1 MVVNGR
7 PRTWILIGLIA
18 AICAGAVGG
27 VAWYRSRVLTPAA
40 LLRRLPVSGALVV
53 YLDFDALRRGGI
65 LNRIENSQIT
75 EDPDYQDF
83 VRKTDFDY
91 KRDLDMAILAFAPTG
106 KFLLL
111 RGRFDWKSLRA
122 YAGSQGGTCYR
133 DLCRMQGSTA
143 DRRISF
149 VPIQTHLMALAV
161 SADDSAALR
170 MQESAPGPVPD
181 MPKSLLTAPVWM
193 SVPATLLQSGDLP
206 EGARPFAR
214 SMAQADAVFLS
225 FAPDGPRLA
234 AKLEVH
240 CRSGQAASDLASQLS
255 RTTALLRQMMDRDR
269 QKADPAG
276 LSGILTR
283 GTFRS
288 EGARVFGDWPIEPAF
303 LDTIF
308 GGS

>member
-1 MVVNGR
+1 
-7 PRTWILIGLIA
+7 
-18 AICAGAVGG
+18 VGG
-27 VAWYRSRVLTPAA
+27 IAWYRSRVPRPAV
-40 LLRRLPVSGALVV
+40 LLQRLPVSGALVV
-53 YLDFDALRRGGI
+53 YLDFAALRRGGI

-75 EDPDYQDF
+75 PGGKGELEDPEYQDF
-83 VRKTDFDY
+83 VHKTGFDY
-91 KRDLDMAILAFAPTG
+91 KRDLDLAMLAFAPTG

-111 RGRFDWKSLRA
+111 RGRFDWKSLRS
-122 YAGSQGGTCYR
+122 YVGSQNGTCYR
-133 DLCRMQGSTA
+133 DLCRMQGSTP

-149 VPIQTHLMALAV
+149 VPIQTNLMALAV

-181 MPKSLLTAPVWM
+181 MPSGVLAAPVWL

-214 SMAQADAVFLS
+214 SMAQAQAVFLS

-240 CRSGQAASDLASQLS
+240 CRSGQDASALASQLS
-255 RTTALLRQMMDRDR
+255 RTTELLRQMMARDH

-276 LSGILTR
+276 LSGVLTR

-303 LDTIF
+303 MDSIF

>member
-1 MVVNGR
+1 MV
-7 PRTWILIGLIA
+7 
-18 AICAGAVGG
+18 
-27 VAWYRSRVLTPAA
+27 

-53 YLDFDALRRGGI
+53 YVDFEALRRGGI
-65 LNRIENSQIT
+65 LNQIENSQIIQDS
-75 EDPDYQDF
+75 EYQDF
-83 VRKTDFDY
+83 VRKADFDY
-91 KRDLDMAILAFAPTG
+91 KRDLDMAMLAFAPTG

-122 YAGSQGGTCYR
+122 YVGSQNGTCYR
-133 DLCRMQGSTA
+133 DLCRMQGSTP

-149 VPIQTHLMALAV
+149 VPVQTNLMALAV

-181 MPKSLLTAPVWM
+181 MPPGVLAAPVWM
-193 SVPATLLQSGDLP
+193 SVPAALLQSGDLP
-206 EGARPFAR
+206 ESARPFAR
-214 SMAQADAVFLS
+214 SMAQAEAVFLS
-225 FAPDGPRLA
+225 FAPDGQRLA

-240 CRSGQAASDLASQLS
+240 CRSGQVASDLASELS
-255 RTTALLRQMMDRDR
+255 RTTALLRQMMERDH

-276 LSGILTR
+276 LGGVLTR

-288 EGARVFGDWPIEPAF
+288 DGARVLGDWPIEPAF